1 MYCFCCTPLAGIAGV
16 FLYVALVSMLPE
28 LGGGDDACAVVANI
42 AAMTAGACL
51 LLLVGLYEDDLVS
64 MFE

>member
-1 MYCFCCTPLAGIAGV
+1 MYTLAGIAGV
-16 FLYVALVSMLPE
+16 FLYVALVSMMPE
-28 LGGGDDACAVVANI
+28 LGGGEGDACAVVANI